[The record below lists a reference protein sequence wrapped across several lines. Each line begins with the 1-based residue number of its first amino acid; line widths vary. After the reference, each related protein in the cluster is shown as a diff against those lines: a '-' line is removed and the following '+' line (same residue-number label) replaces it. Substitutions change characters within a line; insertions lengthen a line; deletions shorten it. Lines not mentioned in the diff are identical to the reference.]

1 MNAFPDQHLSLNHTP
16 KPQTQAQTEY
26 ERYTRQSRRWRAMR
40 LAVQMRAKNKCQIC
54 LRANGEEV
62 AHLTYE
68 RVFNELITDLLWV
81 CVRCHR
87 ELDKSLGFSS

>member
-1 MNAFPDQHLSLNHTP
+1 
-16 KPQTQAQTEY
+16 
-26 ERYTRQSRRWRAMR
+26 
-40 LAVQMRAKNKCQIC
+40 MRAKNKCQIC